1 MNKFILAIILSVFII
16 PLSGCTSNYSSVTQV
31 EDSGF
36 ILLKG
41 NFNNSTLYVDDI
53 EIAIDSTVTQYMLNE
68 QMVSK
73 FPISVGVHS
82 IKVIRDDI
90 TLVRKKILLS
100 NGQTVEILVP

>member
-16 PLSGCTSNYSSVTQV
+16 PLSGCTTNYSSVTQV

-41 NFNNSTLYVDDI
+41 NFNNTTLYVDDN
-53 EIAIDSTVTQYMLNE
+53 EITIDLSVSQYMLDE

-82 IKVIRDDI
+82 IKVMRDET